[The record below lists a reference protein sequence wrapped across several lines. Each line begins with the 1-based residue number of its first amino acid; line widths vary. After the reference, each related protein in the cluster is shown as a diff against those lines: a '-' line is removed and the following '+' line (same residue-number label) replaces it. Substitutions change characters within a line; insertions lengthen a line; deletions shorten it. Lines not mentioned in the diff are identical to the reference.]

1 MTANSVSIGIL
12 GATGYTGAELLR
24 LLHDHPQARVVG
36 MTAERYAGQPIE
48 AVFPHLA
55 GRGLPTLTKVGDFDL
70 GALDVVFGC
79 LPHGTTQDVIR
90 ELPRGPKVIDLS
102 ADFRLRDPALYERTY
117 GQPHRA
123 IDRQRDA
130 VYGLTEHARD
140 AMIGDRSGRQSR
152 LLSDQ
157 RAAAA
162 AASARGQPDR
172 ARPDRDRRQVRGHRR
187 RARRQGGVAARRGE
201 RGPARLWG
209 QHAPAHARDRAG
221 AVRGRGAAG
230 RGRPSRRTSCP

>member
-1 MTANSVSIGIL
+1 MANSVSIGIL

-79 LPHGTTQDVIR
+79 LPRTQDVIR

-102 ADFRLRDPALYERTY
+102 ADFRLRDPGWYERTY
-117 GQPHRA
+117 GQPPG
-123 IDRQRDA
+123 DRSPARR
-130 VYGLTEHARD
+130 VYGLTERREA
-140 AMIGDRSGRQSR
+140 I
-152 LLSDQ
+152 
-157 RAAAA
+157 RATDLVANPAIRPAGAA

-201 RGPARLWG
+201 RGPARLRG

-221 AVRGRGAAG
+221 AGRGGGAAG
-230 RGRPSRRTSCP
+230 GGHLHAAPRAL